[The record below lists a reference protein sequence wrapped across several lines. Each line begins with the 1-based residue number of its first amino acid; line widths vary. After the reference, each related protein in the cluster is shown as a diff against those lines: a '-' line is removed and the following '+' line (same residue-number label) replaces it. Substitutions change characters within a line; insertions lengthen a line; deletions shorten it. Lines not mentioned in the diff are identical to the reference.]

1 MPPLLSLSE
10 ANFETEKKLDE
21 RRERA
26 LSLLN
31 SGKKPTEIAQV
42 LGVHRAT
49 VHRWMCEPE
58 FVAQRN
64 QLMQELRAETRDR
77 LFDLQALATDALA
90 DCLRSHHDATRLRA
104 ALAVFSMAEEQRIG
118 ETDASEIRRQREEDQ
133 NLLVLFQ

>member
-1 MPPLLSLSE
+1 M
-10 ANFETEKKLDE
+10 
-21 RRERA
+21 R
-26 LSLLN
+26 
-31 SGKKPTEIAQV
+31 
-42 LGVHRAT
+42 
-49 VHRWMCEPE
+49 EPE
-58 FVAQRN
+58 FTAERN
-64 QLMQELRAETRDR
+64 RMMQELRAETRDR